1 MVSYLQRAWS
11 DVLTK
16 GGSMVTG
23 RNDRISINSSLDC
36 DGELRLRLLFD
47 IDDYVDKED
56 AIKIINHLSTVFD
69 IDLSITT

>member
-1 MVSYLQRAWS
+1 
-11 DVLTK
+11 
-16 GGSMVTG
+16 MVTG